1 MIPSRRLIILAIL
14 LATPL
19 LFGGVVD
26 VVPDGLPGIGAIHVS
41 GRTLADFALLLN
53 VVLVIVAGVDVL
65 VSGSPDEIEI
75 EREISDVLS
84 VGTPN
89 PSRLVI
95 RSKCRQSLFLTIH
108 DDSGDHCGTDR
119 LPQSILLAPWKEIIV
134 SYTVTPLKRG
144 AANLEAVH
152 IRFPTILKLWTRHQV
167 RPLQTPVRI
176 YPDIRAVYRY
186 ELMASRNR
194 LAEIGVRMTRM
205 PGQGREFERLREYRY
220 GDDIRRID
228 WKATARQRELVTREF
243 NVERNQNIVL
253 MVDCGRFMKN
263 ETGGISYL
271 DRALNS
277 AIMLSYIALGQGDNV
292 SLLAFSNK
300 IERFIRPVRGKAG
313 IQTILRFTYDIQASS
328 KAADYSLALEYL
340 SRMQRK
346 RALVILITFVTDQ
359 VQLNIIGESLQL
371 KSLPYL
377 PMCVLLQ
384 DVGLREMADRVPETD
399 LDAFHTAAAAQ
410 MLTGQA
416 HQVAKMRE
424 NGVLMVDTPP
434 DLLTERLIN
443 EYLMIKMRNLM

>member
-1 MIPSRRLIILAIL
+1 MIPSRRLILLTIL
-14 LATPL
+14 LTTPL
-19 LFGGVVD
+19 LLGGAND
-26 VVPDGLPGIGAIHVS
+26 VFPDSVPGIGSIDLS
-41 GRTLADFALLLN
+41 GRTLADMALLLN
-53 VVLVIVAGVDVL
+53 IVLVIVAGVDVL
-65 VSGSPDEIEI
+65 ISGSPDDIQI
-75 EREISDVLS
+75 EREVSEVLS

-89 PSRLVI
+89 PCRLI
-95 RSKCRQSLFLTIH
+95 LHSKCRLPLSVTVH
-108 DDSGDHCGTDR
+108 DDPGNLCKTER
-119 LPQSILLAPWKEIIV
+119 LPQTIALASWKEGSVNYTII
-134 SYTVTPLKRG
+134 PQKRG

-152 IRFPTILKLWTRHQV
+152 LRFPTLLKLWTRHQV
-167 RPLQTPVRI
+167 RELKTAVRI

-194 LAEIGVRMTRM
+194 LAEIGVRMMRM

-253 MVDCGRFMKN
+253 MVDCGRFMRN
-263 ETGGISYL
+263 ETDGISYL

-300 IERFIRPVRGKAG
+300 IERFVRPVRGKPG
-313 IQTILRFTYDIQASS
+313 IQNILRSTYDIQAST

-340 SRMQRK
+340 STVQRK
-346 RALVILITFVTDQ
+346 RALVILITFVTDE

-384 DVGLREMADRVPETD
+384 DVGLREMADRIPDTD
-399 LDAFHTAAAAQ
+399 LAAFHTAAAAQ
-410 MLTGQA
+410 ILTGQA
-416 HQVAKMRE
+416 QQVARMRE
-424 NGVLMVDTPP
+424 NGVMMADTPP